1 MALGADKVIAFD
13 PPGGIGL
20 PADDALVLLRLHGF
34 DAAVAPQDSAGSLG
48 DLLPPTGTSAPVV
61 VDAALG
67 KGRQFA
73 SSFPN
78 ALAAQDLV
86 PGASLATRD
95 CTIQVVLSWNM
106 LAQDDHSG
114 TIVVRGRGD
123 SSSERI
129 CYGLQLD
136 VIDAP
141 SFTGKV
147 SWFWQ
152 TAAGAPVA
160 PTGANFTLASGS
172 FTMLTATRRWVS
184 PSEVVLRYYIGDVLL
199 GEVTGVSGDIGG
211 ATTGSLV
218 LGASFESGV
227 ADNFLCG
234 VLDEMLVLDREL
246 TLEEIEATWKRITL
260 YQPLGYQLLKEMHD
274 PGFPLPTRQDSDV
287 QMDLRMTGNALG
299 YAASLAERVR
309 TDLLPQRAYGQT
321 LLDWEETLRT
331 TPAPNEGIDAR
342 RARVLARMRQRRGCS
357 INGIKDI
364 LPSLLG
370 GASVDQLEFI
380 AFSNQIDDA
389 FATLDPLR
397 WDTAPSTA
405 AISIVSGAASFQPGA
420 GNFFMDGAT
429 WPPTWVTMRQTVGG
443 DGKQAHALVKLAFTT
458 PQGNAEAGIYFENAI
473 TRDYLLLGLRDVGGS
488 FRVFTQQII
497 GGVASAA
504 VQQAIIGANPA
515 AIWLHLY
522 QTTTDGTWQAAW
534 STTSRTTGYSVSGN
548 ITHPTL
554 AHWSG
559 CYVRG
564 ISALG
569 AGPRADFDDH
579 TLRMPFSG
587 RPFSAYVLLD
597 RALGFTPDVA
607 GARSVISAIKHGF
620 VDGGFVTN
628 PVMLAGDPDSGA
640 GVCPTGGY

>member
-1 MALGADKVIAFD
+1 MALGTDKVIAFD

-34 DAAVAPQDSAGSLG
+34 DDAIAPQDSAGSLG
-48 DLLPPTGTSAPVV
+48 DLLPPTGTLAPVV

-95 CTIQVVLSWNM
+95 CSIQVVLSWNM
-106 LAQDDHSG
+106 LAQDDHPG
-114 TIVVRGRGD
+114 TILVRGRGD

-129 CYGLQLD
+129 CYGLQLE
-136 VIDAP
+136 VVDAP

-160 PTGANFTLASGS
+160 PTGANFTLASSS

-199 GEVTGVSGDIGG
+199 GEVDGVSGDIGG

-234 VLDEMLVLDREL
+234 VIDEVLVLDREL

-274 PGFPLPTRQDSDV
+274 PGFPLPTRPDSDV
-287 QMDLRMTGNALG
+287 QLDLRLTGNALG

-331 TPAPNEGIDAR
+331 TPAPDEGIDAR

-357 INGIKDI
+357 IDGIKDI
-364 LPSLLG
+364 LPTLLG

-380 AFSNQIDDA
+380 AFSNQIDSD
-389 FATLDPLR
+389 FTTLDPLR

-405 AISIVSGAASFQPGA
+405 SISIVSGAASFQPGA
-420 GNFFMDGAT
+420 GDFPMTGAVAS
-429 WPPTWVTMRQTVGG
+429 WVRMRQTVGG
-443 DGKQAHALVKLAFTT
+443 NGRQARQLVKLAMTT
-458 PQGNAEAGIYFENAI
+458 PQAGLEAGLYFENAI
-473 TRDYLLLGLRDVGGS
+473 TSDYLLLGLRDVAGT
-488 FRVFTQQII
+488 FHVFTESIVS
-497 GGVASAA
+497 GVSAGA
-504 VQQAIIGANPA
+504 VDRATIGANPV

-534 STTSRTTGYSVSGN
+534 STTSRTAGYTVSGD
-548 ITHPTL
+548 ITHPTV
-554 AHWSG
+554 AHWGG
-559 CYVRG
+559 CYLRTV
-564 ISALG
+564 SG
-569 AGPRADFDDH
+569 AIGAPRADFDDH

-597 RALGFTPDVA
+597 RALGFSPDIA

-620 VDGGFVTN
+620 ADASFITN
-628 PVMLAGDPDSGA
+628 RVMLAGDPDG
-640 GVCPTGGY
+640 GCGTCPTGGY